1 MGFITVNI
9 NNVNL
14 EQIMSKID
22 ELAAEVAKLQV
33 SVDTTQEKVL
43 VAVNGLKA
51 TIASLEA
58 LLAEGAS
65 AEQIQ
70 AVIDAVKVVSADVES
85 TSTGDEAPVVDPV
98 VE

>member
-1 MGFITVNI
+1 MGFITINI
-9 NNVNL
+9 NSNL
-14 EQIMSKID
+14 NQIMSKID

-33 SVDTTQEKVL
+33 SVDATQEKVL
-43 VAVNGLKA
+43 IAVSGLKA

-85 TSTGDEAPVVDPV
+85 TEV
-98 VE
+98 

>member
-1 MGFITVNI
+1 MGFITINI
-9 NNVNL
+9 NSNL
-14 EQIMSKID
+14 NQIMSKID
-22 ELAAEVAKLQV
+22 ELSAEVAKLQV
-33 SVDTTQEKVL
+33 SVDATQEKVL
-43 VAVNGLKA
+43 IAVSGLKA

-85 TSTGDEAPVVDPV
+85 TEV
-98 VE
+98 

>member
-1 MGFITVNI
+1 
-9 NNVNL
+9 
-14 EQIMSKID
+14 MSKID

-43 VAVNGLKA
+43 VAVSGLKA

-85 TSTGDEAPVVDPV
+85 TEV
-98 VE
+98 

>member
-1 MGFITVNI
+1 MWKLYFRYLRISSMGFITINI
-9 NNVNL
+9 NSNL
-14 EQIMSKID
+14 NQIMSKID

-33 SVDTTQEKVL
+33 SVDATQEKVL
-43 VAVNGLKA
+43 IAVSGLKA

-70 AVIDAVKVVSADVES
+70 AVIDAIKVVSADVES
-85 TSTGDEAPVVDPV
+85 TEV
-98 VE
+98 